1 LSIRESEAEW
11 LMDMMKMEQPTWS
24 VLLKLGCRI
33 LLIGGIFT
41 LAVFSVNSFFEFIVK
56 WIAGVI

>member
-1 LSIRESEAEW
+1 
-11 LMDMMKMEQPTWS
+11 MDNMKMEQPTWS
-24 VLLKLGCRI
+24 VLFKLCGRI

-41 LAVFSVNSFFEFIVK
+41 LAVLSVNSFFEFIVK